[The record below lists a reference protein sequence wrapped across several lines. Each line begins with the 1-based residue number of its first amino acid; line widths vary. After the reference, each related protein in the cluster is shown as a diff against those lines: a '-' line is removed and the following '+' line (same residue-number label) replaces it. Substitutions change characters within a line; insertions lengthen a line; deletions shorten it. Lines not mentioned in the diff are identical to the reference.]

1 MAELTAPDG
10 TSSPQLVRLGRDA
23 QASAAELG
31 PLADLVGTWIG
42 TQGWEL
48 IAVPAGD
55 PGGREGFTFIAR
67 PYAEVVSFTPIG
79 APVPDRGGPA
89 GEMLISGLMYEMRI
103 ADLVTNEPLHLET
116 GMWLYLADV
125 QGGQPP
131 DQPVVRSASIPHG
144 DSLLALGTSSQFGG
158 PPVIPLPS
166 AVPDPVGPDA
176 LPGYTDDWQ
185 DLVPSPCNPEV
196 RFNPATPNQVLMD
209 ALGGLNVVSTTTLS
223 VSTDGGGGILNIP
236 FVDANANATRFACDY
251 WIETIE
257 ATPPG
262 GRGAPQFV
270 QQLQYSQQTN
280 IEFIQQFGGPPG
292 DLIMWPHVNVNTL
305 RKQ

>member
-1 MAELTAPDG
+1 MAELTTPGG

-23 QASAAELG
+23 AVSAAELG

-55 PGGREGFTFIAR
+55 PGAREGFTFIAR
-67 PYAEVVSFTPIG
+67 PYTEVVSFTPIG

-103 ADLVTNEPLHLET
+103 ADLVSNEPLHLET

-131 DQPVVRSASIPHG
+131 DQPIVRSASIPHG
-144 DSLLALGTSSQFGG
+144 DSLLALGTSSEFAG
-158 PPVIPLPS
+158 PPVIPMPS
-166 AVPDPVGPDA
+166 AVPDPGPTPLA
-176 LPGYTDDWQ
+176 GYLDDWQ
-185 DLVPSPCNPEV
+185 DEVPSPCDPAV
-196 RFNPATPNQVLMD
+196 KFNPATPNQVLND
-209 ALGGLNVVSTTTLS
+209 ALAGLDVVRTTTLS

-257 ATPPG
+257 DTPG
-262 GRGAPQFV
+262 GGQGSPQLV

-280 IEFIQQFGGPPG
+280 IEFLPQFGNP
-292 DLIMWPHVNVNTL
+292 DELIMWPHVNVNTL